1 MKTYEFL
8 CGGDGGAWECLVD
21 VELTDDEVARLT
33 EYAERNDTMFP
44 DDSIMDIYQKVSDAL
59 DQQCDDS
66 IDNMYDIEIRI
77 PYEFREDL

>member
-1 MKTYEFL
+1 MS
-8 CGGDGGAWECLVD
+8 GG
-21 VELTDDEVARLT
+21 
-33 EYAERNDTMFP
+33 
-44 DDSIMDIYQKVSDAL
+44 SIMDIYQKVSDAL